1 VGLRRGG
8 ILAAGSVAAS
18 AVTTLCSLLATIVL
32 LRVLP
37 REQAG
42 RFAFLVELLYS
53 VGLLG
58 TMGQS
63 VLQARL
69 YYQHGAGHFDWVRD
83 IRSTLWITTPI
94 IAAAVMTIAGPYQL
108 RAGEIF
114 FLVLGAELFVLTS
127 CFSAVLAQQRH
138 YNWSS
143 ALVRLGNGLMIM
155 SAVAMLLRP
164 GLCRLDFALVS
175 LIVFLGVVTVL
186 GALLMRRWLDRGPNQ
201 ITLSQRVTGLVFLAS
216 LLALVVPQ
224 RGVIVIAGALVQPG
238 AVAALAALFSILRV
252 FDLIG
257 ESVGRVF
264 STEMA
269 QHSAR
274 LNAGLLV
281 APWILGG
288 LLSIAVLVALPP
300 IVHRFYS
307 GRYDLALPLLPW
319 LVGAA
324 AFRLVEM
331 VPRGFIGYLAPPRT
345 LHQFAGTQCA
355 AAIAGILLMVVWTRT
370 SNLDGLVRAAAVIS
384 FIRLVI
390 SYGFVIP
397 LRRGTASRPVG
408 ENVSVEPL
416 QAGSEELP
424 V

>member
-18 AVTTLCSLLATIVL
+18 AATTLCSLLATIVL

-69 YYQHGAGHFDWVRD
+69 YYQHGAAHFDWIRD
-83 IRSTLWITTPI
+83 VRSTFFITTPVVAAGAMA
-94 IAAAVMTIAGPYQL
+94 IASPYQL
-108 RAGEIF
+108 RLGEIL
-114 FLVLGAELFVLTS
+114 FLILGAELFVLTS
-127 CFSAVLAQQRH
+127 CFSTVLAQQRH

-143 ALVRLGNGLMIM
+143 ALVRLGNGLMIIP
-155 SAVAMLLRP
+155 AVAMLLSP
-164 GLCRLDFALVS
+164 AFCRLDLALVS
-175 LIVFLGVVTVL
+175 LIVFLGIATGL
-186 GALLMRRWLDRGPNQ
+186 GALLLRRWLDRGPNQ
-201 ITLSQRVTGLVFLAS
+201 ITLSQRVTGLVFLAT

-224 RGVIVIAGALVQPG
+224 RGVIVIAGALLEPG
-238 AVAALAALFSILRV
+238 IVAALAALFSILRV

-257 ESVGRVF
+257 ESAGRVF
-264 STEMA
+264 ATEMA
-269 QHSAR
+269 QHSKR

-281 APWILGG
+281 APWVVGS
-288 LLSIAVLVALPP
+288 LLTIAVMVALPP
-300 IVHRFYS
+300 LVHRFYS

-319 LVGAA
+319 LVAAA
-324 AFRLVEM
+324 AFRLVEI
-331 VPRGFIGYLAPPRT
+331 VPRGFLGYLASPRI

-355 AAIAGILLMVVWTRT
+355 AAVAGIVLMVVWTRT
-370 SNLDGLVRAAAVIS
+370 SGVDGLVRAAAVIS
-384 FIRLVI
+384 FARLVI

-397 LRRGTASRPVG
+397 LRRGTTLAPAG
-408 ENVSVEPL
+408 ENVGIESL